1 MKINANTIK
10 DYLDQLS
17 DDRKSAI
24 STLRKIRRLPLDSI
38 KKAVALHSVDDLIA
52 LYNKS
57 R

>member
-24 STLRKIRRLPLDSI
+24 STLRKIRRPTFGF
-38 KKAVALHSVDDLIA
+38 
-52 LYNKS
+52 NQKS
-57 R
+57 RRPPFR